1 MKRKQIVGLIVA
13 AAMCFGGCGSAEVTR
28 DTLVM
33 NPGGNLTYTII
44 SDFTDPAY
52 DLDELTQLA
61 QQEVTG
67 YGQGVQISSA
77 VVEEGIL
84 TFRYTFD
91 SFAHYAAFMDTSCY
105 QSSVAEALRNG
116 YKQDTKLI
124 SAKDGKSVALKEL
137 AIEGYKLFIWN
148 EKIPVKC
155 DGRVLY
161 YSSNLKLT
169 GKKEVAPKEDV
180 IGTYYVIYK

>member
-1 MKRKQIVGLIVA
+1 MKRKQIVGLILA
-13 AAMCFGGCGSAEVTR
+13 AAMCFGGCGSTEVAR
-28 DTLVM
+28 DTLVL
-33 NPGGNLTYTII
+33 NTGGSLTYTII

-52 DLDELTQLA
+52 DLEELAQMA
-61 QQEVTG
+61 QQEVTD
-67 YGQGVQISSA
+67 YGQGVEISSA
-77 VVEEGIL
+77 TVEEGVL
-84 TFRYTFD
+84 NFQYTFD
-91 SFAHYAAFMDTSCY
+91 SFVHYAAFMDTSCY

-116 YKQDTKLI
+116 YNKETKLI
-124 SAKDGKSVALKEL
+124 SAKNGQSAALKEL

-169 GKKEVAPKEDV
+169 NKKEVAPKEDV
-180 IGTYYVIYK
+180 TGTYYVIYK